1 MSFSAQPRDNVK
13 PFPAGKRIGWLW
25 ARLKECEDLPHS
37 YTFERGNAGDIT
49 IGHRGHV
56 MGLWREAN
64 RERYKLLVEVRTH
77 PTLAVFVQ
85 KRAGTWVEPWKVF
98 GTASDCIFSGSML
111 RDSRSDKHT
120 SHDEATNHRP

>member
-56 MGLWREAN
+56 MGLWREACGLLAYTPLAQ
-64 RERYKLLVEVRTH
+64 RAPSFVTDHVAEAVRYTWLLIGP
-77 PTLAVFVQ
+77 PT
-85 KRAGTWVEPWKVF
+85 
-98 GTASDCIFSGSML
+98 
-111 RDSRSDKHT
+111 
-120 SHDEATNHRP
+120 HRP